1 MINFFKKKKEFIA
14 IFCIS
19 FFLFFVKWTL
29 SLYFFNDEDLS
40 IRVINESS
48 STFTTFDSYNYF
60 HYIKSLADFNFKSLY
75 DPDLQS
81 DYYLLIPYGS
91 VIFHSI
97 FYKLVGNTSF
107 ILLEFLAIF
116 LFITIFYLIFRLI
129 NFSKNLSILL
139 PVIFYTL
146 PDFLHFFNYFNI
158 IEIRSFSGNFY
169 SLRFPRPLVSN
180 LFFFAF
186 IYILI
191 QSHIKKNLFTKKNL
205 FSLSII
211 FGMTLSSFFF
221 LFLTIAITFILYLLI
236 YFKKN
241 IFQIINLNLK
251 KIIYSLIL
259 FILIILPFI
268 FLLYFTNPDYSER
281 MGIIEITLT
290 DKFFLINHY
299 FYKLF
304 RLKLILV
311 YIVLFFSYLFMK
323 KFNYENL
330 KYVYIFYILFVSS
343 IIAPFVF
350 IIFSNKIA
358 FLYHLNNT
366 VVVCLVLLILMFFL
380 VNVNLII
387 KKIKINF
394 KNEYLT
400 ISVISIIII
409 IHNFNIFHNYKKD
422 IDNHLRIERSKIINI
437 LLKDDSI
444 DISKSKILT
453 FDRKIMTWSL
463 FKDNRDLYI
472 IDGTFTIRDNSL
484 IENDLINLFKFFE
497 LSEEDFLKFISN
509 KKIGYRYNNPV
520 LKDFFWQKYTANSFY
535 TFKRSKDFEKETL
548 NFIAKSSPFYSHQFA
563 IPKFEIDR
571 MIKKFRSN
579 SFIKKDKPDIIIL
592 NKNSALFKKMIIED
606 FYCKKFDGKALV
618 LYISYLYCN

>member
-1 MINFFKKKKEFIA
+1 MINFLKKKKELLM

-48 STFTTFDSYNYF
+48 STNSTYDSYQYF
-60 HYIKSLADFNFKSLY
+60 HYIKSLADLNFGAIY
-75 DPDLQS
+75 DPEIS
-81 DYYLLIPYGS
+81 SNYYLLIPYGS
-91 VIFHSI
+91 IIFHSI
-97 FYKLVGNTSF
+97 VYKLIGNSSF
-107 ILLEFLAIF
+107 VLLEFLAIF

-158 IEIRSFSGNFY
+158 IEIGSFSGNFY
-169 SLRFPRPLVSN
+169 NLRFPRPLVSN

-191 QSHIKKNLFTKKNL
+191 QSHIEKNLFTKKNL

-290 DKFFLINHY
+290 DKFFLLNHY

-304 RLKLILV
+304 RLKLVLV
-311 YIVLFFSYLFMK
+311 YIALFFSYLFMK

-380 VNVNLII
+380 VNVNLIM

-422 IDNHLRIERSKIINI
+422 IDNQLRIERSKIINI

-453 FDRKIMTWSL
+453 LDRKIMTWSL

-472 IDGTFTIRDNSL
+472 IDGTFTIRDNSS
-484 IENDLINLFKFFE
+484 IENDLINLFKFLK
-497 LSEEDFLKFISN
+497 LSDDDFLEAISN

-520 LKDFFWQKYTANSFY
+520 IRNFFWQKYTANSFY
-535 TFKRSKDFEKETL
+535 TFDRSKDFDRKTL
-548 NFIAKSSPFYSHQFA
+548 DFLIQSSPFYSHQFA
-563 IPKFEIDR
+563 IPNFEITR
-571 MIKKFRSN
+571 LVNKFRGNNIQIKKNPDIVIIEKNNKLFS
-579 SFIKKDKPDIIIL
+579 KKDFD
-592 NKNSALFKKMIIED
+592 ND
-606 FYCKKFDGKALV
+606 YCKIFHGKELD
-618 LYISYLYCN
+618 LYIVKKLCN